1 MDAKELKDKLN
12 SEDIKRILIS
22 LGGEIWSEDEDT
34 IILNTICHGG
44 DSPNKLWYY
53 KESKTF
59 YCYTHCGVMDI
70 ISLVC
75 EVKDF
80 SIPKSIDYICT
91 LLGISNIKEGFGP
104 DTDNIIED
112 WKFINSYKSNY
123 NRLSKEDKTSTILN
137 PNLMNMFQK
146 IYTNEWVEDGI
157 SKEVMEKYNIQYS
170 TFRQSIIIPHY
181 DIDGNLIGI
190 RQRALLEEDIAFTGK
205 YTPFSICGEM
215 YNHPLSSNLYGIH
228 MNKDTIKEKQKV
240 MIVESEKGV
249 LQVASMFGV
258 ENNFSLALCGCAKIS
273 NTQRRMLVDLGV
285 KEVIIALDRQYEE
298 EGDENYHRWIKHLT
312 DKIIKPLL
320 PYFNVYVLWDRDNLL
335 DYKDSPTDKGEEV
348 LLKLMKSKIYMEG

>member
-1 MDAKELKDKLN
+1 MDAKELKERLN
-12 SEDIKRILIS
+12 NEDVKRILIS
-22 LGGEIWSEDEDT
+22 LGGEIWSEDEET

-59 YCYTHCGVMDI
+59 FCYTHCGVMDI
-70 ISLVC
+70 ISIVS

-104 DTDNIIED
+104 DTDNVIED
-112 WKFINSYKSNY
+112 WSFINSYKANY
-123 NRLSKEDKTSTILN
+123 NRLTKEDKSATILN
-137 PNLMNMFQK
+137 SNLMNMFQK
-146 IYTNEWVEDGI
+146 IYTSEWIEDGI

-170 TFRQSIIIPHY
+170 TLKQSIIIPHY
-181 DIDGNLIGI
+181 DIDNNLIGI
-190 RQRALLEEDIAFTGK
+190 RRRALLEEDIASTGK
-205 YTPFSICGEM
+205 YTPFVIGNEM
-215 YNHPLSSNLYGIH
+215 YNHPLSSNFYGIH

-273 NTQRRMLVDLGV
+273 NTQRRMLLDLGV
-285 KEVIIALDRQYEE
+285 KEVIIALDRQYEK
-298 EGDENYHRWIKHLT
+298 EGDDHYHRWVKHLM

-320 PYFNVYVLWDRDNLL
+320 PYFNVYVLWDNDNLL

-348 LLKLMKSKIYMEG
+348 LLKLMKNKIYMEG